1 MPDVLLTVDIM
12 GSCVC
17 VCMRAC
23 ILVTD
28 LIKVGVGLR
37 LSHSIEVLHVDQLE
51 VVGEARVGHL
61 ELG

>member
-1 MPDVLLTVDIM
+1 MF
-12 GSCVC
+12 VC